1 MKAVA
6 AKKPVVRRSSGN
18 VFEDIGFPKPEAERL
33 RIMAELAIQIERYI
47 EFHKLTQSQAAQR
60 FGITQPRMNT
70 LLRGKFHLFS
80 IDSLIEM
87 LARAG
92 ITVTLKIGKAA

>member
-1 MKAVA
+1 MKASIT
-6 AKKPVVRRSSGN
+6 KKPVIRRSTGN
-18 VFEDIGFPKPEAERL
+18 VFEDVGFPKPEAERL
-33 RIMAELAIQIERYI
+33 RIMAELAILIERYI
-47 EFHKLTQSQAAQR
+47 ESHSLTQAQAARR
-60 FGITQPRMNT
+60 FGVTQPRMNT

-92 ITVTLKIGKAA
+92 ITITVKPGKAA